1 MAVSET
7 LTEVENGKD
16 RIFRTFFYRNLMRQ
30 GALTCMK
37 IRSRSP
43 ADGEAMV

>member
-1 MAVSET
+1 ME
-7 LTEVENGKD
+7 
-16 RIFRTFFYRNLMRQ
+16 RIGFSAHFFYRNLMRQ

-37 IRSRSP
+37 IRSRCP

>member
-16 RIFRTFFYRNLMRQ
+16 RIFRTFFLPQ
-30 GALTCMK
+30 SHALGRTHVHENTVPLP
-37 IRSRSP
+37 R
-43 ADGEAMV
+43 GW